1 MTFHFT
7 YEYLMYS
14 IGEDL
19 LMYVQCTVKTSKCSL
34 RVLVEINKCVTPII
48 IIQKEKKI
56 KKI

>member
-48 IIQKEKKI
+48 IIQKEKK
-56 KKI
+56 